1 MNIKKYTKTTRRMY
15 MFVKSK
21 QWVLA
26 ILCFLLVIL
35 LAGCVGYSPRS
46 DFELVEGEKKINK
59 GTIAVI
65 AGSGS
70 EVDIKL
76 AHEITRQL
84 TENTNLTVFSQEEL
98 NKRMPQYPMFFM
110 KSQES
115 ETDQWSIRPSYLSEE
130 NKKSLKKI
138 QEKLGAEY
146 ILLAWAE
153 GISYWENGVSESC
166 IFSFISG
173 KKCKLSVPCRV
184 VKYPENRVIASY
196 NYKDRYYSSSLY
208 SFNQVIDKFLVKAS
222 RQISEQFTTVVLDE
236 SMLINTGEK

>member
-1 MNIKKYTKTTRRMY
+1 
-15 MFVKSK
+15 MFVTSK
-21 QWVLA
+21 QWVLS

-35 LAGCVGYSPRS
+35 LAGCAGYSTKS
-46 DFELVEGEKKINK
+46 DFELVEGEKKITK

-70 EVDIKL
+70 EIDIKL
-76 AHEITRQL
+76 ANEITTQL
-84 TENTNLTVFSQEEL
+84 TDNTNLTVFSQEEL
-98 NKRMPQYPMFFM
+98 SKRMPQYPMFFM

-130 NKKSLKKI
+130 NKKSMKKI

-153 GISYWENGVSESC
+153 GVKYWQHDVTETC
-166 IFSFISG
+166 IFSFING

-184 VKYPENRVIASY
+184 LKYPENRVIASY
-196 NYKDRYYSSSLY
+196 NYKDYYSSSSLF
-208 SFNQVIDKFLVKAS
+208 SFNQVIDKFLVRAS
-222 RQISEQFTTVVLDE
+222 RQITEQFTTAILDE
-236 SMLINTGEK
+236 SMIINTSEK

>member
-1 MNIKKYTKTTRRMY
+1 

-21 QWVLA
+21 QWVLSM
-26 ILCFLLVIL
+26 LCFLLVIL
-35 LAGCVGYSPRS
+35 LAGCVGYSPKS